1 MKKPELLSPA
11 GNYEK
16 METAFHYGA
25 DAVYMGGELFNLRA
39 LADNFTNEQMSSAV
53 LYAHSLG
60 KKVYVTLN
68 VIPHNRE
75 IDMMDEYIRFLEG
88 LKVDG
93 VIVSDLGVFD
103 LVRSIS
109 DIPVSIS
116 TQASNT
122 NWRSVKM
129 FKEMGAKRVILAR
142 EVSLKEMAE
151 IKQKVPDVELEAF
164 IHGAMCISISGRCL
178 ISNYL
183 AHRDANMGL
192 CTHSCRWKYY
202 LMEEKRPGE
211 YLPVFEDDH
220 GTYILNSKDL
230 CTIEFFDKLLEVG
243 LDSLKIE
250 GRIKGVFYNAVVTK
264 TYRQAIDMYFRGE
277 YAYNPL
283 WMEELRSVSN
293 RQFTSGFYLN
303 SPGSDSQNY
312 TTTSYFYTHQFVA
325 KVLEKISD
333 TEYIIEIRNQVH
345 QGEEVDLVRS
355 IGDNL
360 TFLMPPMKDAETGEE
375 YETANTN
382 QKVRIFKAL
391 EAVAGDMIRKK
402 SVV

>member
-1 MKKPELLSPA
+1 MNKPELLSPA

>member
-1 MKKPELLSPA
+1 MNKPELLSPA

-129 FKEMGAKRVILAR
+129 FKEMGAQRVILAR
-142 EVSLKEMAE
+142 EVSLKEMSE
-151 IKQKVPDVELEAF
+151 IKQKVPDIELEAF

-220 GTYILNSKDL
+220 GTYMLNSKDL
-230 CTIEFFDKLLEVG
+230 CTIEFFDKLLGVG

-264 TYRQAIDMYFRGE
+264 TYRQAVDMYFRGE
-277 YAYNPL
+277 YTYNPL

-303 SPGSDSQNY
+303 SPDSDSQNY

-360 TFLMPPMKDAETGEE
+360 TFLMPPMEDVETGEE

-382 QKVRIFKAL
+382 HKVRIFKAL

-402 SVV
+402 V

>member
-53 LYAHSLG
+53 LYAHSMG

-75 IDMMDEYIRFLEG
+75 IDMMDEYIKFLSG

-103 LVRSIS
+103 LVRSVS
-109 DIPVSIS
+109 DIPISIS

-142 EVSLKEMAE
+142 EVSLREM
-151 IKQKVPDVELEAF
+151 IQIRQRVPDIELEAF

-183 AHRDANMGL
+183 AQRDANMGL

-220 GTYILNSKDL
+220 GTYI
-230 CTIEFFDKLLEVG
+230 
-243 LDSLKIE
+243 
-250 GRIKGVFYNAVVTK
+250 
-264 TYRQAIDMYFRGE
+264 
-277 YAYNPL
+277 
-283 WMEELRSVSN
+283 
-293 RQFTSGFYLN
+293 
-303 SPGSDSQNY
+303 
-312 TTTSYFYTHQFVA
+312 
-325 KVLEKISD
+325 
-333 TEYIIEIRNQVH
+333 
-345 QGEEVDLVRS
+345 
-355 IGDNL
+355 
-360 TFLMPPMKDAETGEE
+360 
-375 YETANTN
+375 
-382 QKVRIFKAL
+382 
-391 EAVAGDMIRKK
+391 
-402 SVV
+402 

>member
-1 MKKPELLSPA
+1 MNKPELLSPA

-129 FKEMGAKRVILAR
+129 FKEMGAQRVILAR
-142 EVSLKEMAE
+142 EVSLKEMSE
-151 IKQKVPDVELEAF
+151 IKQKVPDIELEAF

-220 GTYILNSKDL
+220 GTYMLNSKDL

-250 GRIKGVFYNAVVTK
+250 GRIKGAFYNAVVTK
-264 TYRQAIDMYFRGE
+264 TYRQAVDMYFRGE

-303 SPGSDSQNY
+303 SPDSDSQNY

-355 IGDNL
+355 IGENL
-360 TFLMPPMKDAETGEE
+360 TFLMPPMEDVETGEE
-375 YETANTN
+375 CETANTN
-382 QKVRIFKAL
+382 HKVRIFKAL

-402 SVV
+402 V

>member
-1 MKKPELLSPA
+1 
-11 GNYEK
+11 
-16 METAFHYGA
+16 
-25 DAVYMGGELFNLRA
+25 
-39 LADNFTNEQMSSAV
+39 
-53 LYAHSLG
+53 
-60 KKVYVTLN
+60 
-68 VIPHNRE
+68 
-75 IDMMDEYIRFLEG
+75 
-88 LKVDG
+88 
-93 VIVSDLGVFD
+93 
-103 LVRSIS
+103 
-109 DIPVSIS
+109 
-116 TQASNT
+116 
-122 NWRSVKM
+122 M
-129 FKEMGAKRVILAR
+129 FKEMGAQRVILAR
-142 EVSLKEMAE
+142 EVSLKEMSE
-151 IKQKVPDVELEAF
+151 IKQKVPDIELEAF

-220 GTYILNSKDL
+220 GTYMLNSKDL
-230 CTIEFFDKLLEVG
+230 CTIEFFDKLLGVG

-250 GRIKGVFYNAVVTK
+250 GRIKGAFYNAVVTK
-264 TYRQAIDMYFRGE
+264 TYRQAVDMYFRGE
-277 YAYNPL
+277 YTYNPL

-303 SPGSDSQNY
+303 SPDSDSQNY

-355 IGDNL
+355 IGENL
-360 TFLMPPMKDAETGEE
+360 TFLMPPMEDVETGEE
-375 YETANTN
+375 CETANTN
-382 QKVRIFKAL
+382 HKVRIFKAL

-402 SVV
+402 V

>member
-39 LADNFTNEQMSSAV
+39 LADNFTNEQMGSAV
-53 LYAHSLG
+53 LYAHSMG

-75 IDMMDEYIRFLEG
+75 IDMMDEYIKFLSG

-103 LVRSIS
+103 LVRSVS
-109 DIPVSIS
+109 DIPISIS

-142 EVSLKEMAE
+142 EVSLREM
-151 IKQKVPDVELEAF
+151 IQIRQRVPDIELEAF

-183 AHRDANMGL
+183 AQRDANMGL

-312 TTTSYFYTHQFVA
+312 ATTSYFYTHQFVA

-360 TFLMPPMKDAETGEE
+360 TFLMPSMKDAETGEE

-402 SVV
+402 V